1 MAQCLNGG
9 EMEQPDRPNKA
20 PNYAKTKIQQ
30 QQSIEH
36 TKSYREEDE
45 GSKWESRKAS
55 RRTV

>member
-20 PNYAKTKIQQ
+20 SNYAKTKKQ
-30 QQSIEH
+30 QQSIEY
-36 TKSYREEDE
+36 TKSYREEEE

-55 RRTV
+55 RRIV

>member
-1 MAQCLNGG
+1 MQ
-9 EMEQPDRPNKA
+9 K
-20 PNYAKTKIQQ
+20 